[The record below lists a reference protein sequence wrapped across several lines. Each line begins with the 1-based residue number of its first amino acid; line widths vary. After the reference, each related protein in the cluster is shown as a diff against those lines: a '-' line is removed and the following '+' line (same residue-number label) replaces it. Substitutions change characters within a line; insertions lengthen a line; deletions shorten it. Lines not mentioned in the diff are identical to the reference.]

1 MNYLDNFFNFSLYR
15 GKYDLHLSQG
25 EGEFNVFFSPRNSS
39 LLYSSHSIWAV
50 TASAYRKSPLWTGGL
65 PGLPSPQTL
74 SHLAAIPKGLCLS
87 QALVLTGSKDEYF
100 SVTINSCY
108 FKIFYLNLS
117 QNLGVMIGSSFSLFP
132 SLTAILLIL
141 PLTHTFQIT
150 IVFINIYGGLRY
162 VSYCFKLMSWS
173 QLVLMIILS
182 GSYNCFTILQLK
194 KLRV

>member
-1 MNYLDNFFNFSLYR
+1 MDWGSSRAPVTSNAFPPCSY
-15 GKYDLHLSQG
+15 SQG
-25 EGEFNVFFSPRNSS
+25 M
-39 LLYSSHSIWAV
+39 
-50 TASAYRKSPLWTGGL
+50 
-65 PGLPSPQTL
+65 Q
-74 SHLAAIPKGLCLS
+74 GLCLS

-141 PLTHTFQIT
+141 HLTHTFQIT